1 MDPIKLS
8 RARRRALRALCEAAK
23 EGRPSP
29 RAAAS
34 LGLALMAV
42 ARSRD
47 AKALDAAAAGYSR
60 AAAIGRKA

>member
-1 MDPIKLS
+1 MDPIRLS

>member
-29 RAAAS
+29 RFAAS

-42 ARSRD
+42 VGRRPD
-47 AKALDAAAAGYSR
+47 IKAKQR
-60 AAAIGRKA
+60 F